1 MAISKVNRKQVI
13 AVPDGPPSHPFLSP
27 AIRAGDFIYVSGNAG
42 LRPGRPPHGS
52 GAKWMPGEL
61 VEGGI
66 EAETRQCIENL
77 KISLEAAGASLDDV
91 VKVNTFLRDIDRDF
105 HAYNSVYQTYFPKD
119 PPARTTVEAKIY
131 GTILVEIE
139 CVAYRPLG
147 AGAP

>member
-1 MAISKVNRKQVI
+1 MATSKVNRKRVI
-13 AVPDGPPSHPFLSP
+13 AVPGGPPAHPFLSP

-42 LRPGRPPHGS
+42 LRPGRPPQGS
-52 GAKWMPGEL
+52 GQKWMPGEL

-66 EAETRQCIENL
+66 EPETRQCIENL
-77 KISLEAAGASLDDV
+77 KLSLEAAGASLEDV

-105 HAYNSVYQTYFPKD
+105 HSYNRVYQTYFPKE

-147 AGAP
+147 EAEA

>member
-1 MAISKVNRKQVI
+1 MDTSKALRKEVI
-13 AVPDGPPSHPFLSP
+13 PVPEGPPAHPFLS
-27 AIRAGDFIYVSGNAG
+27 AVIRAGDFLYVSGNAG

-52 GAKWMPGEL
+52 GGKWMPGEL

-77 KISLEAAGASLDDV
+77 KIALETAGSSLEDV

-105 HAYNSVYQTYFPKD
+105 HAYNRVYQTYFPKD

-139 CVAYRPLG
+139 CVAYRPLSRER
-147 AGAP
+147 